1 MLYVPEAQGSLPRG
15 ATHCAYAVRVP
26 ASGVC
31 RTYRIP
37 CGAFHPGGGPV
48 GLEAAVSCSLAGF
61 GVTVCEKGQ
70 AIGSAVKDWGHVR
83 LFSANAINCSPHG

>member
-1 MLYVPEAQGSLPRG
+1 M
-15 ATHCAYAVRVP
+15 HCAYAVRVP